1 MSITLESRLRI
12 ECALVGSPVFHM
24 MSPVA
29 RSVGMAAWIPYGY
42 LAAAMFMVGIYV
54 ALSKPLVAVFPVFLL
69 GWLRFG
75 IAGVATFR
83 WLRKPKSEAVLSW
96 RIRGLLFL
104 GAFIGSFLF
113 TIFMVLGVSRSGA
126 VAAGVILS
134 AIPAMVA
141 VLSWALLREAIRPR
155 VVAAISFGVAGIALL
170 ALAGPASPG
179 SAGQRDWLGYLLLL
193 GTVVCEG
200 VYVVIGKQ
208 LTTAL
213 SSKRI
218 CALVNLW
225 GFVLMLPAGA
235 WIARDFDFSA
245 VSLSGW
251 LLLLFYAMSASVW
264 TMWLWMTGLRSVP
277 ASRAGVFTVML
288 PVGSACTGVAF
299 LGESFSAQHAL
310 AFTLALAGLLLAA
323 WPARARS

>member
-1 MSITLESRLRI
+1 MSR
-12 ECALVGSPVFHM
+12 
-24 MSPVA
+24 
-29 RSVGMAAWIPYGY
+29 AWRASDPPLWLSYGY
-42 LAAAMFMVGIYV
+42 LAVAMFGVGTYV
-54 ALSKPLVAVFPVFLL
+54 ALSKPLNAALPVFLL

-75 IAGVATFR
+75 IAGVATLR

-104 GAFIGSFLF
+104 SAFIGSFLF

-141 VLSWALLREAIRPR
+141 VLSWALLHESIRPR
-155 VVAAISFGVAGIALL
+155 VIVAIVLGVLGIALL

-179 SAGQRDWLGYLLLL
+179 ASGNWLGYLLL
-193 GTVVCEG
+193 GATVLCEG
-200 VYVVIGKQ
+200 CYVVIGKQ
-208 LTTAL
+208 LTAVL

-225 GFVLMLPAGA
+225 GFVLMLPAGV
-235 WIARDFDFSA
+235 WIARDFDFAA
-245 VSLSGW
+245 VSVSSW
-251 LLLLFYAMSASVW
+251 LLLVFYAMSASVW
-264 TMWLWMTGLRSVP
+264 TMWLWMTGLRRVP

-299 LGESFSAQHAL
+299 LGESFSLQHAL
-310 AFTLALAGLLLAA
+310 AFALALAGLLLAA